1 METSS
6 FNLYKADKKGVLR
19 FSLGNEVIEYE
30 FNPTTTFEDLIKFA
44 SNKSESRGEILRTLI
59 LYGRQLSEKDFRT
72 PDDWKYFTSTTID
85 IISYP
90 KLDTPEKLAQYILS
104 FKCGVQNIS
113 SDKPMASLCSG
124 GMSGIVLLNIEKYFS
139 HTDIDNY
146 LLLLSTEKSGPI
158 VTVKNYY
165 IYYSEK
171 YIKLLAIA
179 AKLTVNTLLEKL
191 ISPDVEG
198 KETDENMSLIYIAYG
213 DITGLSDGFRKTE
226 YDLTPRGRL
235 IFNRY
240 NDLVKQSI

>member
-1 METSS
+1 
-6 FNLYKADKKGVLR
+6 
-19 FSLGNEVIEYE
+19 
-30 FNPTTTFEDLIKFA
+30 
-44 SNKSESRGEILRTLI
+44 
-59 LYGRQLSEKDFRT
+59 
-72 PDDWKYFTSTTID
+72 
-85 IISYP
+85 
-90 KLDTPEKLAQYILS
+90 
-104 FKCGVQNIS
+104 
-113 SDKPMASLCSG
+113 
-124 GMSGIVLLNIEKYFS
+124 VLLNIEKYFS